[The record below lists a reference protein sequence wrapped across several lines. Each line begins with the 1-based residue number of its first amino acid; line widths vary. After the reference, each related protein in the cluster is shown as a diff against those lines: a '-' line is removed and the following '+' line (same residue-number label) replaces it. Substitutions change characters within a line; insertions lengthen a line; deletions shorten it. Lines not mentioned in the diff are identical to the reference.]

1 MGDRAIR
8 DDLKTYVCPSAAP
21 TLLQMKHFV
30 EGQHAL
36 VWRPSIQRLEKRRHI
51 ALPSLVDFEAGHTA
65 QGGLKIGRFEIPDQ
79 QAVGAQKQGIVPPSG
94 FTQGLQ
100 HLRPD
105 GLVAPLILVKAI
117 RAHFQEKTN
126 TFHHFT
132 STRGIFKRNASL
144 AMRASVWPTP
154 SAQWCVGPSI
164 DQRLMN
170 SAGPRPNLIRE
181 LVLPMRRMG
190 PGSASPW
197 AATSLSPPAAVS
209 VRPRMV
215 TGPVFTWNS
224 TETPEPR
231 LPWYRPRARS
241 TGRASPMAM
250 WPGPSCPIKTKFSRK
265 SMA

>member
-154 SAQWCVGPSI
+154 SAMVRGPFHRPAVDELRRAEAKPDPRVGI
-164 DQRLMN
+164 ADAQDGTGQRFALGGYQFE
-170 SAGPRPNLIRE
+170 SA
-181 LVLPMRRMG
+181 RRG
-190 PGSASPW
+190 F
-197 AATSLSPPAAVS
+197 
-209 VRPRMV
+209 R
-215 TGPVFTWNS
+215 
-224 TETPEPR
+224 
-231 LPWYRPRARS
+231 
-241 TGRASPMAM
+241 
-250 WPGPSCPIKTKFSRK
+250 
-265 SMA
+265 